1 MWNLFRVNSKDTS
14 AKSATGPE
22 LTNKDNRAMCEAC
35 TKITV
40 NTLEWCKKF
49 VQSYQ

>member
-14 AKSATGPE
+14 AKSATCPE
-22 LTNKDNRAMCEAC
+22 LTNKGNRAMCEAC
-35 TKITV
+35 TKLTV